1 MIRALLA
8 AFVLYGTLPAVAD
21 DKVSYDHNGIRI
33 IGRELPAGVYFD
45 IDIVSAEKGAAAA
58 EAALDILMQNSAYN
72 REAIEKLK
80 SAGRVV
86 VLYDPEFPKREFD
99 KVTIAAY
106 LPDYYNPE
114 AGNRDFVVVVGRFG
128 AKWTPRD
135 LAPVMAHELTGHGM
149 QDYRGRIE
157 HVRVVD
163 LECEAYLYQEKA
175 YQDLGFEKDTREMI
189 SFRQQLERHWC
200 ADFRTWQRANKPN
213 GVKYWER
220 LNPDVPNILKD
231 YLVYLDALRTSGVS
245 TRAVAAARQEID
257 AATNQ
262 RLQRLKNSD
271 KPADHFRLAM
281 TLSRGIGV
289 PKNQVEAVKW
299 LRKAA
304 EAGHAEAQFQLSRA
318 YWKGEG
324 VGSDPEKAATWAK
337 AAAEQGNPGASY
349 TYGAM
354 LINGQG
360 VERNK
365 EDGIAWLQKADKL
378 GVEAAKEALK
388 KLGEN

>member
-1 MIRALLA
+1 MLRALLA
-8 AFVLYGTLPAVAD
+8 VFVLYGTLPAVAD

-33 IGRELPAGVYFD
+33 IGRDLPADVYFD
-45 IDIVSAEKGAAAA
+45 IDIISAEKGAAAA

-86 VLYDPEFPKREFD
+86 VLYDPEFPKREFN

-114 AGNRDFVVVVGRFG
+114 AGIRDFVVVVGRFG
-128 AKWTPRD
+128 AKWTPRE

-175 YQDLGFEKDTREMI
+175 YQDLGFKKDTREMI

-200 ADFRTWQRANKPN
+200 ADFRTWQRANRPG

-245 TRAVAAARQEID
+245 TRAVAAAKQETS
-257 AATNQ
+257 AAANQ
-262 RLQRLKNSD
+262 RLQRLKSSD
-271 KPADHFRLAM
+271 KPTDHFRLAM

-289 PKNQVEAVKW
+289 PKDQIEAVKW

-304 EAGHAEAQFQLSRA
+304 EAGHSEAQLQLSRV

-324 VGSDPEKAATWAK
+324 VESDTKKAATWAK
-337 AAAEQGNPGASY
+337 AAAEQGNPGAAY

-365 EDGIAWLQKADKL
+365 EEGIVWLKKADKR

-388 KLGEN
+388 KLGVN

>member
-1 MIRALLA
+1 MRRALLA
-8 AFVLYGTLPAVAD
+8 VSVLCCALPAVAAD
-21 DKVSYDHNGIRI
+21 EISYDHNGIRI
-33 IGRELPAGVYFD
+33 IGRDLPDGVYFD
-45 IDIVSAEKGAAAA
+45 IDIVSAKKGAAAA
-58 EAALDILMQNSAYN
+58 VAALDILMENSTYN
-72 REAIEKLK
+72 RKAIEKLK

-86 VLYDPEFPKREFD
+86 VLYDPEFPKREFN

-175 YQDLGFEKDTREMI
+175 YQDLGFKKDTREMI
-189 SFRQQLERHWC
+189 AFRQQLERHWC
-200 ADFRTWQRANKPN
+200 ADFRTWQKANRPN

-220 LNPDVPNILKD
+220 LNPDVPKILKD

-245 TRAVAAARQEID
+245 TRAVAAAKQEVN
-257 AATNQ
+257 AAANQ
-262 RLQRLKNSD
+262 RLQRLMNSD

-289 PKNQVEAVKW
+289 PKNQPEALKW
-299 LRKAA
+299 LKKAA
-304 EAGHAEAQFQLSRA
+304 DAGHPDAQFQLSRA
-318 YWKGEG
+318 YWSGEG
-324 VGSDPEKAATWAK
+324 VAADEKEAATWAK
-337 AAAEQGNPGASY
+337 MAAEQGHPGAAY

-365 EDGIAWLQKADKL
+365 DEGIVWLRKAEER
-378 GVEAAKEALK
+378 GVDAAKEALK
-388 KLGEN
+388 KLGAN